1 MRRAYLAVL
10 PFLLV
15 PPAFADDTS
24 LPLIAK
30 LMGGLTNGGEML
42 QGSLGKGSV
51 KSTGDGSF
59 EVTFAKG
66 SALFV
71 YDQPDTCIFTQHSQM
86 KDEPGSASDARFD
99 FTKVTGIDIREQGE
113 WEGLRAALVTFTG
126 PEDMLQIM
134 MGDKLVNQVPAFAFL
149 ATSMPVDEL
158 QAAADELQRI
168 C

>member
-30 LMGGLTNGGEML
+30 LMGGLTDGGEML
-42 QGSLGKGSV
+42 QGSLGKGRV
-51 KSTGDGSF
+51 KAVGEGAF
-59 EVTFAKG
+59 EVSFAKG
-66 SALFV
+66 VAKFL
-71 YDQPDTCIFTQHSQM
+71 YGQPDTCIFTQHSHLEG
-86 KDEPGSASDARFD
+86 DTSSASEARFD
-99 FTKVTGIDIREQGE
+99 FTKVTGIEVRDQGE
-113 WEGLRAALVTFTG
+113 FEGLTAMLITFAG
-126 PEDMLQIM
+126 ADDMLQVM
-134 MGDKLVNQVPAFAFL
+134 LGDKLVNQVPAFAFL
-149 ATSMPVDEL
+149 ATSMPVEDF